1 MLRIVVGL
9 RTFWAYEREM
19 KTINVNGGI
28 EVQSVTTCYLCG
40 AEGHILYGNL
50 RDRLF
55 GAPGEW
61 NLKKCPDAK
70 CGLIWLDPMPVEAD
84 LHKVYE
90 NYYTH
95 YASPNSIDPVK
106 TQSVR
111 GKPFRLL
118 LKLGYQVLLHLAG
131 MSQGLGQ
138 ARLDALMMY
147 LAKNNPGTLLDV
159 GCGDGSFLA
168 RMELLGWD
176 VRGVDIDHESARI
189 AHETFGV
196 PVYVGTLQGGKY
208 PDACFNA
215 ITMSHVIEHV
225 YDPITLLTESYRILK
240 PGGSLVVVTP
250 NIASFGYRHF
260 ERNWRGLEPPRHL
273 HLFSRSTIEN
283 IANRAGIQK
292 IATWISPANA
302 EWLALASIDFQA
314 SGYHMNGHVA
324 PLSKRIA
331 SSWFQI
337 KAVRYF
343 RNNPDSGEELFL
355 KATK

>member
-118 LKLGYQVLLHLAG
+118 LKLGY
-131 MSQGLGQ
+131 
-138 ARLDALMMY
+138 
-147 LAKNNPGTLLDV
+147 
-159 GCGDGSFLA
+159 
-168 RMELLGWD
+168 
-176 VRGVDIDHESARI
+176 
-189 AHETFGV
+189 
-196 PVYVGTLQGGKY
+196 
-208 PDACFNA
+208 
-215 ITMSHVIEHV
+215 
-225 YDPITLLTESYRILK
+225 
-240 PGGSLVVVTP
+240 
-250 NIASFGYRHF
+250 
-260 ERNWRGLEPPRHL
+260 
-273 HLFSRSTIEN
+273 
-283 IANRAGIQK
+283 
-292 IATWISPANA
+292 
-302 EWLALASIDFQA
+302 
-314 SGYHMNGHVA
+314 
-324 PLSKRIA
+324 
-331 SSWFQI
+331 
-337 KAVRYF
+337 
-343 RNNPDSGEELFL
+343 
-355 KATK
+355 